1 MKLVCFAA
9 KVAKMA
15 KMADN
20 YFLCIGY
27 ILFQVFQSVFVSC
40 LSECVS
46 HNSLIK
52 CGCQIT

>member
-9 KVAKMA
+9 KEAKMA

-27 ILFQVFQSVFVSC
+27 LLFQIFKRVFVSC

-46 HNSLIK
+46 LNSLIK